1 MARAPEAPYPG
12 SDVGFCLGTFG
23 LPMAPDG
30 ADVRDGVL
38 AAAAAGFT
46 SVGLFTGRVAS
57 LGADETVRLLA
68 DHGMTAPTIDA
79 AMTWSAGPEAAARD
93 AAEHLDLAAAVGGEV
108 LQAVELSGELASFSA
123 AVDGFA
129 ALCERAQEY
138 GMRVAIEFVPFT
150 AIPDLATAWSIVEQ
164 SGADNGGICLD
175 FLHWQRQ
182 PGGPAPEL
190 LAAIP
195 GAHIFY
201 VQVCDA
207 PVAEVSTLSEYIKQA
222 MTARELPGD
231 GVVDIAGVLDAL
243 AANGAEPKFAF
254 EVFSNELRG
263 LGPEE
268 MARRVRASV
277 GRCFS

>member
-1 MARAPEAPYPG
+1 MDRAREAPYPASG
-12 SDVGFCLGTFG
+12 VGFCIGTFG

-30 ADVRDGVL
+30 LDVRDGVL

-46 SVGLFTGRVAS
+46 SVGLFTGRVAAF
-57 LGADETVRLLA
+57 GVDETVRLLA

-79 AMTWSAGPEAAARD
+79 AMTWSAGPDAAARD

-108 LQAVELSGELASFSA
+108 LQAVELSGELTSFAA
-123 AVDGFA
+123 AVEGFA
-129 ALCERAQEY
+129 VLCERAREY
-138 GMRVAIEFVPFT
+138 GIRVAIEFVPFT
-150 AIPDLATAWSIVEQ
+150 AIPDLATAWSIIEQ

-182 PGGPAPEL
+182 PGGPAPDL
-190 LAAIP
+190 LATIP

-201 VQVCDA
+201 VQV
-207 PVAEVSTLSEYIKQA
+207 STLSDYITQA

-231 GVVDIAGVLDAL
+231 GVVDIPGVLDTL

-254 EVFSNELRG
+254 EVFSDDLRA

-277 GRCFS
+277 GRSFS